1 MPDTS
6 PSPSDI
12 PACVEE
18 LRQALALHNLQLP
31 SLGLDIVSYASRYSP
46 PLNLL
51 SLGNCPTTTALALA
65 TILREAA
72 PK

>member
-1 MPDTS
+1 MSHTP
-6 PSPSDI
+6 PSPNDV

-18 LRQALALHNLQLP
+18 IRQALALHGLQLP
-31 SLGLDIVSYASRYSP
+31 SLGLDLPSYAGRYNP

-65 TILREAA
+65 AILREAA
-72 PK
+72 DK